1 MGIAV
6 ILGIVLIII
15 GFSNMGNHQKRT
27 ILLGWLM
34 VIIGA
39 GLLTGIANS
48 FR

>member
-15 GFSNMGNHQKRT
+15 GFSNMGNQDKR
-27 ILLGWLM
+27 IVLLGWLM
-34 VIIGA
+34 VILGA

-48 FR
+48 F